1 MSMLLTEIL
10 SQQQDEISG
19 LFERLGSVELRS
31 EQGRRT
37 LILLRLRL
45 HEHLRLEDTLLLPTL
60 EGIPDRRG
68 DLGEALTDF
77 HSGFHRLGEMLASFW
92 ERWDPDGQLG
102 GEFRMEMD
110 FLFNLIRHRL
120 RLTRRHF
127 YPAYETRLAAA

>member
-1 MSMLLTEIL
+1 MAMLLTEIL

-19 LFERLGSVELRS
+19 LFERLGSTDYRG

-37 LILLRLRL
+37 LLLLRMRL
-45 HEHLRLEDTLLLPTL
+45 HEHVRLEDTLLIPAL
-60 EGIPDRRG
+60 EGVPELRTELR
-68 DLGEALTDF
+68 EAMMDF

-92 ERWDPDGQLG
+92 ERWDPDGVLP

-110 FLFNLIRHRL
+110 FLFNLVRHRL
-120 RLTRRHF
+120 RLTRQHF